1 MEAANVLDNRHT
13 EGASATVRRVLVSH
27 RHESGLGHILGHN
40 PVHSPLLAF
49 PAVGTSPAARDR
61 KSRLSDTHDGGMI

>member
-13 EGASATVRRVLVSH
+13 EGASATVRKVLVSH

-40 PVHSPLLAF
+40 PLHPSFLAF

-61 KSRLSDTHDGGMI
+61 KSRLSDTHGGGMI